1 MAKAKTVFVCTECG
15 YESGKWMGRCS
26 GCGSWNTMVEQQA
39 AAPAAPDR
47 RGASMGR
54 VPAAPIHIK
63 DVTGEEVPH
72 IPTGIAELDRVL
84 GGGYIEGGVLL
95 LGGEPGVGKSTLLLQ
110 ACDSLSLSGKRV
122 LYVSG
127 EESVRQVSLRA
138 RRLGVA
144 GEELFVLAETLVSA
158 IRDSIEKIGPQ
169 VVVIDSIQ
177 TIYLDT
183 ITSAPGSVA
192 QVRESAAYLMSL
204 AKETGF
210 YLIFVGHVTKEG
222 AIAGP
227 RVLEHMVDTV
237 LYFEGER
244 QSTLR
249 VLRAVKNRFG
259 STNEI
264 GIFEMQAGGMVA
276 VEDASAYMLSSMT
289 RGVAG
294 VSVTCSVEGSRPM
307 MCEVQ
312 ALVTDTSYGNPRRM
326 CQGVEFNRMVLMIAV
341 LERRAGISLAS
352 RDVYMNAVG
361 GMRMAE
367 PSGDLAVIA
376 ALASAAL
383 DMPLLEDTVFI
394 GEVGLSGEI
403 RHVSQMERRIQ
414 ECARLGF
421 STVVLPPTRGV
432 KKEDFSQIRL
442 LFAKDVS
449 AALAATLRKGR
460 KDGEQI

>member
-1 MAKAKTVFVCTECG
+1 
-15 YESGKWMGRCS
+15 
-26 GCGSWNTMVEQQA
+26 
-39 AAPAAPDR
+39 
-47 RGASMGR
+47 
-54 VPAAPIHIK
+54 
-63 DVTGEEVPH
+63 
-72 IPTGIAELDRVL
+72 
-84 GGGYIEGGVLL
+84 
-95 LGGEPGVGKSTLLLQ
+95 LLLQ
-110 ACDSLSLSGKRV
+110 ACDALSLTGKRV

-138 RRLGVA
+138 KRLGVA
-144 GEELFVLAETLVSA
+144 GESLYLLSETSA
-158 IRDSIEKIGPQ
+158 TAIQEHIGTIAPQ

-177 TIYLDT
+177 TLYLDS
-183 ITSAPGSVA
+183 ITSAPGSVS

-204 AKETGF
+204 AKESGF

-222 AIAGP
+222 SIAGP

-259 STNEI
+259 STSEI
-264 GIFEMQAGGMVA
+264 GIFEMRSNGMEA

-294 VSVTCSVEGSRPM
+294 VAVTCSVEGSRPM

-312 ALVTDTSYGNPRRM
+312 ALVTPTSYGNPRRM
-326 CQGVEFNRMVLMIAV
+326 GQGVEFNRMVLMIAV
-341 LERRAGISLAS
+341 LDRRAGISGS
-352 RDVYMNAVG
+352 NQDVYMNAVG

-383 DMPLLEDTVFI
+383 DMPIREDTVFI
-394 GEVGLSGEI
+394 GEVGLSGEV
-403 RHVSQMERRIQ
+403 RHVGQMERRIL

-421 STVVLPPTRGV
+421 STIVLPPSRGI
-432 KKEDFSQIRL
+432 KKEDYPNLQLVFV
-442 LFAKDVS
+442 KDV
-449 AALAATLRKGR
+449 AQALAATLRRSTGTK
-460 KDGEQI
+460 EN

>member
-1 MAKAKTVFVCTECG
+1 M
-15 YESGKWMGRCS
+15 
-26 GCGSWNTMVEQQA
+26 
-39 AAPAAPDR
+39 
-47 RGASMGR
+47 
-54 VPAAPIHIK
+54 
-63 DVTGEEVPH
+63 
-72 IPTGIAELDRVL
+72 
-84 GGGYIEGGVLL
+84 
-95 LGGEPGVGKSTLLLQ
+95 
-110 ACDSLSLSGKRV
+110 
-122 LYVSG
+122 
-127 EESVRQVSLRA
+127 
-138 RRLGVA
+138 
-144 GEELFVLAETLVSA
+144 
-158 IRDSIEKIGPQ
+158 
-169 VVVIDSIQ
+169 
-177 TIYLDT
+177 
-183 ITSAPGSVA
+183 
-192 QVRESAAYLMSL
+192 
-204 AKETGF
+204 
-210 YLIFVGHVTKEG
+210 
-222 AIAGP
+222 
-227 RVLEHMVDTV
+227 

-432 KKEDFSQIRL
+432 KKEDFPRSDCSLQRTFPLPLRPRCERDGRMENRYEESLKKVWRKWYILPCRL
-442 LFAKDVS
+442 FFF
-449 AALAATLRKGR
+449 
-460 KDGEQI
+460 GEI